1 MSTGYSLSGLQAT
14 RRGGY
19 REEAVRVSE
28 FISVLWLQVTKTTSN
43 QLKSEIKYVCGRGRG
58 SASLGPHHKTIRKG
72 RLETEPA
79 LWMMGLKVA
88 PHQAHHLL
96 SVMWVMVKSAFSK
109 GKAYSCRQILAYILP
124 ASLWKSRR
132 KRQMDPHDS
141 SMLGRVAHTFF
152 HS

>member
-72 RLETEPA
+72 QLETEPA

-88 PHQAHHLL
+88 PHQALHLL
-96 SVMWVMVKSAFSK
+96 SVMWVMAKSAFSK
-109 GKAYSCRQILAYILP
+109 VKAYSCRQILAYILP
-124 ASLWKSRR
+124 ALTLEEQEKEANG
-132 KRQMDPHDS
+132 P
-141 SMLGRVAHTFF
+141 T
-152 HS
+152 